1 MIKWLELTVAWYR
14 YLAIFYNQCVKMCGN
29 EVKMKKRIVQV
40 YYGSG
45 KGKTSAAVGQC
56 IRAAS
61 IGQSVII
68 IQFLKGKDAEE
79 FNFLERLEPDIKL
92 FRFEKSMESYDS
104 LLESQKKEE
113 RQNILNGVNFAR
125 KVIDTGECDVLVLD
139 EILGLL
145 DLGIIEAEDIIH
157 LIELRD
163 DYSRLVLTGRN
174 LPKELASYADVI
186 SKIDLEKDI
195 TI

>member
-1 MIKWLELTVAWYR
+1 M
-14 YLAIFYNQCVKMCGN
+14 G
-29 EVKMKKRIVQV
+29 KRIVQV
-40 YYGSG
+40 FYGPG

-61 IGQSVII
+61 LGQSVII

-92 FRFEKSMESYDS
+92 FRFEKSEESYD
-104 LLESQKKEE
+104 LLLPSQQKEE
-113 RQNILNGVNFAR
+113 KQNILNGFNFAK

-139 EILGLL
+139 EVLGLL
-145 DLGIIEAEDIIH
+145 DIGLIEVSDIIK

-163 DYSRLVLTGRN
+163 DYTRRCAPFLYCCNFAFR
-174 LPKELASYADVI
+174 
-186 SKIDLEKDI
+186 
-195 TI
+195 

>member
-1 MIKWLELTVAWYR
+1 M
-14 YLAIFYNQCVKMCGN
+14 G
-29 EVKMKKRIVQV
+29 KRIVQV
-40 YYGSG
+40 FYGPG

-61 IGQSVII
+61 LGQSVII

-92 FRFEKSMESYDS
+92 FRFEKSEESYD
-104 LLESQKKEE
+104 LLLPSQQKGEK
-113 RQNILNGVNFAR
+113 QNILNGFNFAK

-139 EILGLL
+139 EVLGLL
-145 DLGIIEAEDIIH
+145 DIGLIEVSDIIK

-163 DYSRLVLTGRN
+163 DYTRLVLTGRN
-174 LPKELASYADVI
+174 LPEELREYVNII
-186 SKIDLEKDI
+186 SKLDLEKDDMK
-195 TI
+195 

>member
-1 MIKWLELTVAWYR
+1 M
-14 YLAIFYNQCVKMCGN
+14 G
-29 EVKMKKRIVQV
+29 KKIVQV
-40 YYGSG
+40 FYGPG

-61 IGQSVII
+61 LGQSVII

-92 FRFEKSMESYDS
+92 FRFEKSEESYD
-104 LLESQKKEE
+104 LLLPSQQKEE
-113 RQNILNGVNFAR
+113 KQNILNGFNFAK

-139 EILGLL
+139 EV
-145 DLGIIEAEDIIH
+145 IEVSDIIK

-163 DYSRLVLTGRN
+163 DYTRLVLTGRN
-174 LPKELASYADVI
+174 LPEELRGYVNII
-186 SKIDLEKDI
+186 SKLDLEKDDMK
-195 TI
+195 

>member
-1 MIKWLELTVAWYR
+1 M
-14 YLAIFYNQCVKMCGN
+14 G
-29 EVKMKKRIVQV
+29 KKIVQV
-40 YYGSG
+40 FYGPG

-61 IGQSVII
+61 LGQSVII

-92 FRFEKSMESYDS
+92 FRFEKSEESYD
-104 LLESQKKEE
+104 LLLPSPQKEE
-113 RQNILNGVNFAR
+113 KQNILNGFNFAK

-139 EILGLL
+139 EVLGLL
-145 DLGIIEAEDIIH
+145 DIGLIEVSDIIK

-163 DYSRLVLTGRN
+163 DYTRLVLTGRN
-174 LPKELASYADVI
+174 LPEELREYVNII
-186 SKIDLEKDI
+186 SKLDLEKDDMK
-195 TI
+195 

>member
-1 MIKWLELTVAWYR
+1 M
-14 YLAIFYNQCVKMCGN
+14 G
-29 EVKMKKRIVQV
+29 KRIVQV
-40 YYGSG
+40 YGPG

-61 IGQSVII
+61 LGQSVII

-92 FRFEKSMESYDS
+92 FRFEKSEESYD
-104 LLESQKKEE
+104 LLLPSQQKEE
-113 RQNILNGVNFAR
+113 KQNILNGFNFAK

-139 EILGLL
+139 EVLGLL
-145 DLGIIEAEDIIH
+145 DIGLIEVSDIIK

-163 DYSRLVLTGRN
+163 DYTRLVLTGRN
-174 LPKELASYADVI
+174 LPEELREYVNII
-186 SKIDLEKDI
+186 SKLDLEKDDMK
-195 TI
+195 

>member
-1 MIKWLELTVAWYR
+1 M
-14 YLAIFYNQCVKMCGN
+14 G
-29 EVKMKKRIVQV
+29 KRIVQV
-40 YYGSG
+40 FYGPG

-61 IGQSVII
+61 LGQSVII

-92 FRFEKSMESYDS
+92 FRFEKSEESYD
-104 LLESQKKEE
+104 LLLPSQQKEE
-113 RQNILNGVNFAR
+113 KQNILNGFNFAK

-139 EILGLL
+139 DVLGLL
-145 DLGIIEAEDIIH
+145 DIGLIEVSDIIK

-163 DYSRLVLTGRN
+163 DYTRLVLTGRN
-174 LPKELASYADVI
+174 LPEELREYVNII
-186 SKIDLEKDI
+186 SKLDLEKDDMK
-195 TI
+195 

>member
-1 MIKWLELTVAWYR
+1 M
-14 YLAIFYNQCVKMCGN
+14 G
-29 EVKMKKRIVQV
+29 KRIVQV
-40 YYGSG
+40 FYGPG

-61 IGQSVII
+61 LGQSVII

-92 FRFEKSMESYDS
+92 FRFEKSDESYDS
-104 LLESQKKEE
+104 LLPSQKKEE
-113 RQNILNGVNFAR
+113 QQNILNGFNFAK

-139 EILGLL
+139 EVLGLL
-145 DLGIIEAEDIIH
+145 DFGIIEVSDIIK

-163 DYSRLVLTGRN
+163 DYTRLVLTGRN
-174 LPKELASYADVI
+174 LPQELIEYTNVI
-186 SKIDLEKDI
+186 SKLELEKDD
-195 TI
+195 TDKM

>member
-1 MIKWLELTVAWYR
+1 M
-14 YLAIFYNQCVKMCGN
+14 G
-29 EVKMKKRIVQV
+29 KKIVQV
-40 YYGSG
+40 FYGPG

-61 IGQSVII
+61 LGQSVII

-92 FRFEKSMESYDS
+92 FRFEKSEESYD
-104 LLESQKKEE
+104 LLLPSQQKEE
-113 RQNILNGVNFAR
+113 KQNILNGFNFAK

-139 EILGLL
+139 EVLGLL
-145 DLGIIEAEDIIH
+145 DIGLIEVSDIIK

-163 DYSRLVLTGRN
+163 DYTRLVLTGRN
-174 LPKELASYADVI
+174 LPEELREYVNII
-186 SKIDLEKDI
+186 SKLDLEKDDMK
-195 TI
+195 